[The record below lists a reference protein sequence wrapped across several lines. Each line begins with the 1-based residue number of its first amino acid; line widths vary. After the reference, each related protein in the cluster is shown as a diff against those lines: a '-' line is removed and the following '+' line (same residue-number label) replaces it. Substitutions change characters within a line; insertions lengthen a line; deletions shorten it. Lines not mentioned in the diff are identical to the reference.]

1 MLEAAGCDT
10 TPVAWAAEHEEQAIN
25 ALQQGAWAAE
35 HGPEQAI
42 NALQQGAWAAEHEEQ
57 AEAAEKLD
65 LDPAVGAAAD
75 LAGVAEA
82 AQGPAPDTAG
92 SGVSSAPVQQEE
104 PVVLSSHEE

>member
-1 MLEAAGCDT
+1 VLEAAGCDT
-10 TPVAWAAEHEEQAIN
+10 TPVAWAAEHEEQAS
-25 ALQQGAWAAE
+25 
-35 HGPEQAI
+35 

-65 LDPAVGAAAD
+65 LDPAVGAAD
-75 LAGVAEA
+75 LTGVAEA

-92 SGVSSAPVQQEE
+92 LGVSSAPVQQEE

>member
-10 TPVAWAAEHEEQAIN
+10 TPVAWAAEHEEQAS
-25 ALQQGAWAAE
+25 
-35 HGPEQAI
+35 

-65 LDPAVGAAAD
+65 LDPAVGAAD
-75 LAGVAEA
+75 LTGVAEA

-92 SGVSSAPVQQEE
+92 LGVSSAPVQQEE